1 MEPAFAA
8 PNFSRRP
15 RLGETLRFFGILSGA
30 EVEGALDRQANDGG
44 RLGTCLLDSGLVD
57 EATLAE
63 GADPSVTLPHAWHSP
78 QRPTHLAVVQPH
90 SVHWYDSVLAAT
102 AQHPRGA
109 D

>member
-63 GADPSVTLPHAWHSP
+63 RVAECASAFGGSGPG
-78 QRPTHLAVVQPH
+78 R
-90 SVHWYDSVLAAT
+90 
-102 AQHPRGA
+102 
-109 D
+109 